1 MSFFSN
7 IIFVHVLACEDSIA
21 SFIAFLCPFSCVP
34 DHLFVSFSCD
44 RVCWNKHEQ
53 KNPLNYLQSNFSGVL
68 YPIATITSCKKWPN
82 KSRAP
87 FPLPLCSSCFYSTL
101 QRRQRSQISSS
112 VFFFLSNLIGLPV
125 LPSLIQDQ
133 ISQQQQMS
141 HTQKSIQSIPCLH
154 LNKL

>member
-1 MSFFSN
+1 MSYFSN
-7 IIFVHVLACEDSIA
+7 IIFVHVLACEDCIL
-21 SFIAFLCPFSCVP
+21 IAFLCPFSCVP
-34 DHLFVSFSCD
+34 DHLFVFFSCD

-68 YPIATITSCKKWPN
+68 YPIVTITSCKKWPN

-112 VFFFLSNLIGLPV
+112 VSLIKSGLPV
-125 LPSLIQDQ
+125 QPCLIQDQ

-141 HTQKSIQSIPCLH
+141 HTQKSIQSIPCLQ